1 MDLEVTD
8 VIEFLR
14 DTKVVAPIAEAMA
27 ELLEIDKK
35 QVELYAISQLSI
47 DTTTTPAAT
56 KKVSRRMAATPG
68 KVKAN
73 FKITDPKNKVTPA
86 QVQKIAPKLPGK
98 ANPKLPAGVK
108 IGKAVVPLPKQV
120 KKPADPCAPV
130 VTPAPVVVA
139 PVNPCAPVVPA
150 APAAPAVSP
159 CAVVGVGVKDEVRN
173 GEKASIT
180 AAASGLSPMFLLAV
194 PALIGMVALARNIKK
209 RFAQPAVAAVDEETG
224 CMAARDAAFA

>member
-8 VIEFLR
+8 VVEFLR
-14 DTKVVAPIAEAMA
+14 DTKVVAPIVEAMA
-27 ELLEIDKK
+27 ELLALDKK

-98 ANPKLPAGVK
+98 ANPKLPAGAK

-139 PVNPCAPVVPA
+139 PVNPCAPAV
-150 APAAPAVSP
+150 PAAPAVSP

-180 AAASGLSPMFLLAV
+180 AAASGFSPMFLLAV

-209 RFAQPAVAAVDEETG
+209 RFAQPAVAAIDEETG